1 MQPPPARPGRDAHV
15 TSNQEIPPAEYS
27 LGQRLAA
34 EGLGTFVLV
43 LVGAGTAAMTL
54 VLSHGAPTYN
64 PNNIGI
70 GALGGAGDWLAIALA
85 FAFAIMTMVYIF
97 GHVSGAHI
105 NPAVTLALLVR
116 RQIGLTDAVG
126 YWVAQF
132 VGAIAG
138 AYAIGL
144 IYGQQAWEIGGLGA
158 AAPFPGVPL
167 WRAGVAE
174 AIGQFALVLGV
185 FGLAL
190 NRKAPSGWAGLIIAL
205 NVGGLIIF
213 LGNVS
218 GAAINPARTF
228 GPVFADWT
236 LGTPVWWGAV
246 GVYVIAQVV
255 GALAAAWV
263 YPLIA
268 LRTARTVR
276 RAPATQAASSS
287 ALAQ

>member
-1 MQPPPARPGRDAHV
+1 MTHNPQLEPP
-15 TSNQEIPPAEYS
+15 EYS
-27 LGQRLAA
+27 LTQRLAA
-34 EGLGTFVLV
+34 EGLGTFFLV
-43 LVGAGTAAMTL
+43 FVGAGTVAMTL
-54 VLSHGAPTYN
+54 MISREAPRFN
-64 PNNIGI
+64 SNNIGI
-70 GALGGAGDWLAIALA
+70 GALGGAADWLAIALA
-85 FAFAIMTMVYIF
+85 FAFVIMAMVYIF

-116 RQIGLTDAVG
+116 GEITLTDAVG
-126 YWVAQF
+126 YWAAQL
-132 VGAIAG
+132 VGGIAG

-144 IYGQQAWEIGGLGA
+144 VYGQQAWEVGGLGA

-185 FGLAL
+185 FGLAV

-205 NVGGLIIF
+205 NIGGLVIF

-218 GAAINPARTF
+218 GAAINPARTL

-236 LGTPVWWGAV
+236 LGMSVRWEAV
-246 GVYVIAQVV
+246 GVYLLAQAV

-268 LRTARTVR
+268 ERVVRRQR
-276 RAPATQAASSS
+276 RAPDTQPASSA
-287 ALAQ
+287 ALAG